1 MAVISLYLDKR
12 KKTSKEIYPIKFRVY
27 HNSAFF
33 ISTGMY
39 ASPEVWDGK
48 AYNRK
53 ELNYKVKNVSLSNKF
68 NKLESELLLLG
79 DKLKSMSDRSLKAYL
94 VGVIADKPIAS
105 DNFLRYLDEYAL
117 LKEKKSTRDSY
128 MTTRMHIV
136 NFDECATFDTIDKK
150 WLTRF
155 YQYLSDK
162 GYKINY
168 IGLLMKNI
176 RTVFNYAID
185 EEITL
190 KYPFRKFKIK
200 REQTRKRCLSVDELR
215 LLRDYAVEPYQEI
228 YRDIFMLIFYL
239 IGINI
244 EDLLYLTEDNVV
256 RGRIEYYRHKTGKL
270 FSVKMEPE
278 AKAIINKY
286 RGDKYLLNIMEER
299 RNYTSFTAAMDRALK
314 EIGEVK
320 KSRQKKIRKPLFP
333 SLSSYRARHSWATI
347 GAELDIPKETL
358 SAGLGHEVGSS
369 ITSIYIKFDRKKVDE
384 ANRRIIDYVNGK
396 NKKGAQ

>member
-1 MAVISLYLDKR
+1 
-12 KKTSKEIYPIKFRVY
+12 
-27 HNSAFF
+27 
-33 ISTGMY
+33 
-39 ASPEVWDGK
+39 
-48 AYNRK
+48 
-53 ELNYKVKNVSLSNKF
+53 
-68 NKLESELLLLG
+68 
-79 DKLKSMSDRSLKAYL
+79 
-94 VGVIADKPIAS
+94 
-105 DNFLRYLDEYAL
+105 
-117 LKEKKSTRDSY
+117 
-128 MTTRMHIV
+128 
-136 NFDECATFDTIDKK
+136 
-150 WLTRF
+150 
-155 YQYLSDK
+155 
-162 GYKINY
+162 
-168 IGLLMKNI
+168 
-176 RTVFNYAID
+176 
-185 EEITL
+185 
-190 KYPFRKFKIK
+190 
-200 REQTRKRCLSVDELR
+200 
-215 LLRDYAVEPYQEI
+215 
-228 YRDIFMLIFYL
+228 MLIFYL

-333 SLSSYRARHSWATI
+333 SLSSYWARHSWATI